1 MRWARRSRK
10 RRNQATRNKM
20 RPTEKQDGAMSF
32 WDHLDVLRG
41 SLLKIAVVT
50 LACGAAAFCFKEEVF
65 AVLLAPRDPD
75 FVTYRLLERVSGWFG
90 GGATED
96 FSIPLINTGL
106 AEQLMIHLKV
116 SVYAGF
122 LVSSPYTLYLLF
134 HFISPA
140 LYENERR
147 YSSRVVVSGYAMF
160 VAGVLASYFVLFPLT
175 FRFLGT
181 YQVSPDVENMI
192 TLQSYMGTFL
202 MMNLA
207 MGIVFELPVVCWL
220 LGKLGILTAEFMR
233 RFRRHAVVVI
243 LVAAALIT
251 PTTDMF
257 TMLIVAL
264 PIWLLYEASILI
276 VRRTGKARE
285 EAEAEEA

>member
-1 MRWARRSRK
+1 
-10 RRNQATRNKM
+10 
-20 RPTEKQDGAMSF
+20 MSF

-41 SLLKIAVVT
+41 SLLKIATVT

-207 MGIVFELPVVCWL
+207 R
-220 LGKLGILTAEFMR
+220 ILTAEFMR

-285 EAEAEEA
+285 DAEAEEA

>member
-1 MRWARRSRK
+1 
-10 RRNQATRNKM
+10 
-20 RPTEKQDGAMSF
+20 MSF

-41 SLLKIAVVT
+41 SLLKIAAVT
-50 LACGAAAFCFKEEVF
+50 LAYGAAAFCFKEEMF

-90 GGATED
+90 GGAAED

>member
-1 MRWARRSRK
+1 
-10 RRNQATRNKM
+10 
-20 RPTEKQDGAMSF
+20 MSASF
-32 WDHLDVLRG
+32 SG
-41 SLLKIAVVT
+41 IPAIC
-50 LACGAAAFCFKEEVF
+50 AAGAAAFCFKEEVF

-90 GGATED
+90 GGTAED

>member
-1 MRWARRSRK
+1 
-10 RRNQATRNKM
+10 
-20 RPTEKQDGAMSF
+20 
-32 WDHLDVLRG
+32 
-41 SLLKIAVVT
+41 
-50 LACGAAAFCFKEEVF
+50 
-65 AVLLAPRDPD
+65 
-75 FVTYRLLERVSGWFG
+75 
-90 GGATED
+90 
-96 FSIPLINTGL
+96 
-106 AEQLMIHLKV
+106 
-116 SVYAGF
+116 
-122 LVSSPYTLYLLF
+122 
-134 HFISPA
+134 
-140 LYENERR
+140 
-147 YSSRVVVSGYAMF
+147 
-160 VAGVLASYFVLFPLT
+160 
-175 FRFLGT
+175 
-181 YQVSPDVENMI
+181 MI

-285 EAEAEEA
+285 DAEAEEA

>member
-1 MRWARRSRK
+1 
-10 RRNQATRNKM
+10 
-20 RPTEKQDGAMSF
+20 MSF
-32 WDHLDVLRG
+32 WDHLDVLRD
-41 SLLKIAVVT
+41 SLLKIAAVT
-50 LACGAAAFCFKEEVF
+50 LACGAAAFCFKEEMF

-75 FVTYRLLERVSGWFG
+75 FVTYRLLERMSGWFG
-90 GGATED
+90 GGAEED

>member
-1 MRWARRSRK
+1 
-10 RRNQATRNKM
+10 
-20 RPTEKQDGAMSF
+20 MSF

-41 SLLKIAVVT
+41 SLLKIAAVT

-220 LGKLGILTAEFMR
+220 LGELGILTAEFMR